1 MAQTSVR
8 VRPRAIV
15 FLGLVFVTL
24 LLAASNVIAQEQ
36 LSAATVPKVQFNEL
50 GREAPNG
57 PAIEPNSPP
66 ASSNDRLLF
75 ALPNFM
81 TVDSTRK
88 LQPLTAPQKFKLV
101 ARSTFDP
108 VDFPL
113 YGLRAGL
120 IQAQDR
126 PSSYGQGLSGYGK
139 RYALTFADCT
149 VENFMAG
156 AVLPSLLHQDPRYY
170 RMAHGLKR
178 LRFRYAMSRIFIT
191 RTDSGAEQFNYSEIV
206 GSAVAASISAYS
218 YHPQEDHSFGGVAS
232 TWGSQLAFHSFTLV
246 MREFWPDIRRTVF
259 HAQQ

>member
-1 MAQTSVR
+1 MAQTSIR
-8 VRPRAIV
+8 VRPVVIMLLGVVIV
-15 FLGLVFVTL
+15 ALFW
-24 LLAASNVIAQEQ
+24 AARPVVAQEP
-36 LSAATVPKVQFNEL
+36 LSASTVPRGHLTEL
-50 GREAPNG
+50 GHEGANG
-57 PAIEPNSPP
+57 SPAIEANAPP
-66 ASSNDRLLF
+66 PVSNDRLLF

-81 TVDSTRK
+81 TVESTGK
-88 LQPLTAPQKFKLV
+88 LQPLTARQKFKLV

-126 PSSYGQGLSGYGK
+126 PSSYEQDLSGYGK

-156 AVLPSLLHQDPRYY
+156 AVLPSLLQQDPRYY

-178 LRFRYAMSRIFIT
+178 LRFRYAVSRIFIT

-206 GSAVAASISAYS
+206 GSAAAASISAYS
-218 YHPQEDHSFGGVAS
+218 YHPHEEHSLGGVAS
-232 TWGSQLAFHSFTLV
+232 TWGSQLAFHTFMLV
-246 MREFWPDIRRTVF
+246 MREFWPDIRREVF
-259 HAQQ
+259 HTR